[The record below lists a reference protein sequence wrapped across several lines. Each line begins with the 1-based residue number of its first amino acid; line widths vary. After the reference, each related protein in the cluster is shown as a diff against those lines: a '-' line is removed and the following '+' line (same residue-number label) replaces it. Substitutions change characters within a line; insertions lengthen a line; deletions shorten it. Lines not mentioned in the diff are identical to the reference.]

1 MTERLQKILSGRG
14 VCSRRKA
21 EEYINANFSYYGTDS
36 RIIIQ
41 SLLQNSNISP
51 MKQAKIFTDIIN
63 SFGLCISAPTLDVL
77 LPVGISFYTF
87 QALGFGRAHFFCFR
101 ELTKSIEHVSKKVL
115 TENLRS
121 MEEDGLLNRTVYP
134 VVPPKV
140 EYSLT
145 AKGKSLQLVIDALF
159 LWGEKYK
166 NNEI

>member
-1 MTERLQKILSGRG
+1 M
-14 VCSRRKA
+14 
-21 EEYINANFSYYGTDS
+21 
-36 RIIIQ
+36 
-41 SLLQNSNISP
+41 
-51 MKQAKIFTDIIN
+51 
-63 SFGLCISAPTLDVL
+63 
-77 LPVGISFYTF
+77 
-87 QALGFGRAHFFCFR
+87 
-101 ELTKSIEHVSKKVL
+101 TKSIEHVSKKVL

>member
-1 MTERLQKILSGRG
+1 MSIYKMVKRG
-14 VCSRRKA
+14 FFS
-21 EEYINANFSYYGTDS
+21 EPYI
-36 RIIIQ
+36 
-41 SLLQNSNISP
+41 
-51 MKQAKIFTDIIN
+51 
-63 SFGLCISAPTLDVL
+63 
-77 LPVGISFYTF
+77 
-87 QALGFGRAHFFCFR
+87 CFR

>member
-1 MTERLQKILSGRG
+1 
-14 VCSRRKA
+14 
-21 EEYINANFSYYGTDS
+21 
-36 RIIIQ
+36 
-41 SLLQNSNISP
+41 
-51 MKQAKIFTDIIN
+51 
-63 SFGLCISAPTLDVL
+63 
-77 LPVGISFYTF
+77 
-87 QALGFGRAHFFCFR
+87 
-101 ELTKSIEHVSKKVL
+101 
-115 TENLRS
+115 